1 MASSILSDCSSARL
15 LPLRRALLPQRAPR
29 IRPCPA
35 LASPRRLLIAARPQL
50 LPRPPRMDSVPTAA
64 AAASS
69 AESATASADASAK
82 VIDGKLVA
90 KQVREEI
97 AVEVTKMKDAIGIVP
112 GLAVILV
119 GSRKDSQTYVR
130 NKKKACEAVGIKSYE
145 VNLPEDSS
153 EEEVIKH
160 ISGFNSDPSV
170 HGILVQLPL
179 PRGFFEWYS
188 FAREHQLFPFLV
200 LEVLKHM
207 NDENIL
213 NAVSIEKDVDGFHP
227 LNIGRLAMQG
237 RDPFF
242 VPCTPKGCMELLH
255 RYGVEI
261 KGKRAV
267 VIGRS
272 NIVGMP
278 AALIVHSQTKNPEE
292 ITSQADIVIAAVGV
306 ANLVRGN
313 WIKPGAAIIDVGIN
327 PVDDPESPRGYRL
340 VGDVCYEEVSKVAG
354 AITPVPGGVGP
365 MTIAMLLSNTLES
378 AKRIHKF
385 K

>member
-15 LPLRRALLPQRAPR
+15 LPLRRALLPQRVPR

-35 LASPRRLLIAARPQL
+35 LDPPRRLFAAARPQL
-50 LPRPPRMDSVPTAA
+50 LPRPPRMDLVP

-69 AESATASADASAK
+69 AESATLSADASAK

-90 KQVREEI
+90 KQVKEEI
-97 AVEVTKMKDAIGIVP
+97 AVEVTRMKDAIGIVP

-119 GSRKDSQTYVR
+119 GSRTDSQTYVR

-153 EEEVIKH
+153 EEEVIRH
-160 ISGFNSDPSV
+160 IASFNSDPSV

-179 PRGFFEWYS
+179 PR
-188 FAREHQLFPFLV
+188 
-200 LEVLKHM
+200 HM

-227 LNIGRLAMQG
+227 LNIGQLAMQG
-237 RDPFF
+237 RDPLY

-278 AALIVHSQTKNPEE
+278 AALLLQ
-292 ITSQADIVIAAVGV
+292 
-306 ANLVRGN
+306 
-313 WIKPGAAIIDVGIN
+313 
-327 PVDDPESPRGYRL
+327 DPENPRGYRL